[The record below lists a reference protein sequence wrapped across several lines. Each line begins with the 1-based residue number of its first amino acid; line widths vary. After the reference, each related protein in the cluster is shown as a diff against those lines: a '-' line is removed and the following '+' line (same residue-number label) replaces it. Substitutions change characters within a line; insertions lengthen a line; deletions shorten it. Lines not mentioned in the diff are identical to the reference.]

1 VCLQAS
7 QQIVSVRG
15 IKTIIIIII
24 ILLQLFQKKEL
35 MQRENKE

>member
-24 ILLQLFQKKEL
+24 LLQLFQKKEL